1 MDGTTN
7 KHFRNQSVSFRA
19 AARVAALVLCLF
31 AASNGSTSESG
42 ARARWI
48 AEGEKQERI
57 GDHVSAINAYERALQ
72 GDFGLDAD
80 LFLTLARLHREMAG
94 FDAAIDWIARA
105 QAVYEDDREHRV
117 ELHASTLHERGWIY
131 FRQGDYNRATE
142 FAERALTIRRKLVP
156 RRRRDLAA
164 SLNLEGL
171 LLRENT
177 EYAAARAAFDEAL
190 LILADGPNHPDRL
203 LAQIHNNLGG
213 LDYYEANFSAAI
225 TRFRAALKIQRHAL
239 AANHPDIAKSLN
251 NLAVIHQNLGD
262 LEHAAL
268 IYKQALAIQIAAY
281 GEHNPHVGSTLY
293 NMATVAEQRGNT
305 EHARTLYEQSLNIY
319 QKVHGDNHP
328 VVAMNLTQLGE
339 LASRANDYDRAVDML
354 QRALDIAKK
363 IYGKHGTWIAEP
375 MIRLA
380 SATGAVGNS
389 GEAHSLFLQSIRI
402 AAAANERKVL
412 TDAYAAYANH
422 LATQNQTPA
431 AILFGK
437 LAVRTI
443 ESVRAELTPLGAK
456 LNRSYLGEHE
466 PVYRQLAQRL
476 LHANRLAEASDV
488 LQLLKYDEYLRF
500 AHSPVAASA
509 NESRLVLT
517 SAETAVADQL
527 DYTTT
532 KRLVSA
538 IESLPHSRGRAL
550 GNDTE
555 TTHKL
560 AANAARVQY
569 LVEGDMLSALVT
581 RARSRFAVSV
591 TVSEAS
597 LRAAVSAYQQALK
610 DPHSDPL
617 PQAQQLYTWM
627 LRPLEDELAAQKIDT
642 LLLSLDG
649 PLRYVPVAAIHD
661 GERWAAEKFRT
672 IRYSHVSPAVH
683 SDKPQR
689 STMAAFGVSEAEGF
703 APLPRVANE
712 LDALVKSSSQDAGGI
727 LPGELYVDDE
737 FTLENLLAALSSGHP
752 LVHLAS
758 HFVLQPGSLDDSY
771 LVIGGGVRL
780 TLEDLRA
787 SDHTFD
793 NTRLLT
799 LAACNTAAATENAFG
814 REIDGLGM
822 LAQEKGAR
830 AVLASLWSVA
840 DRSTQRFMQ
849 TFYRLHAQ
857 EHMTI
862 SGALRATQVSLITG
876 RRAGAHAAADYR
888 LAIARSSKT
897 PYAHPFYWAPFVLM
911 QADP

>member
-1 MDGTTN
+1 MAGRTHWQCHIPPDSL
-7 KHFRNQSVSFRA
+7 RNA
-19 AARVAALVLCLF
+19 TF
-31 AASNGSTSESG
+31 AAVLLFCSFAAHTAEIS

-48 AEGEKQERI
+48 EAGENREQR
-57 GDHVSAINAYERALQ
+57 GDNESAVTAYKRALQ
-72 GDFGLDAD
+72 GDAELDAEV
-80 LFLTLARLHREMAG
+80 FLTLARLHREMAN
-94 FDAAIDWIARA
+94 FDAAIAWLKRA
-105 QAVYEDDREHRV
+105 QAVYEDDRALHS
-117 ELHASTLHERGWIY
+117 ELHASALLERGWIR
-131 FRQGDYNRATE
+131 FLQGDYKRATE
-142 FAERALTIRRKLVP
+142 FAERALTIRRKQSP
-156 RRRRDLAA
+156 RSRLELSAA
-164 SLNLEGL
+164 LNLKGL
-171 LLRENT
+171 LLRENA
-177 EYAAARAAFDEAL
+177 EYVEARAVFDEVL

-225 TRFRAALKIQRHAL
+225 AHFRAALNIQRRAL
-239 AANHPDIAKSLN
+239 AAEHPDIAKSLN

-262 LEHAAL
+262 LAQAAS
-268 IYKQALAIQIAAY
+268 IYQQALAIQSTAY
-281 GEHNPHVGSTLY
+281 GEHHPRVGSTLY
-293 NMATVAEQRGNT
+293 NMGTIAELRGDT
-305 EHARTLYEQSLNIY
+305 KQARTLYERSLNIY
-319 QKVHGDNHP
+319 QKAHGDNHP
-328 VVAMNLTQLGE
+328 VVAMNLTQLGV
-339 LASRANDYDRAVDML
+339 LASQANDYDRAIDML
-354 QRALDIAKK
+354 QRALDIAEK

-380 SATGAVGNS
+380 SATGAAGNS

-422 LATQNQTPA
+422 LASQNQTPA
-431 AILFGK
+431 AILLGK
-437 LAVRTI
+437 LAVETI

-456 LNRSYLGEHE
+456 LHRSYLGEHE

-500 AHSPVAASA
+500 AHSPMTARA

-517 SAETAVADQL
+517 SAEATVADQL
-527 DYTTT
+527 DDTTT

-538 IESLPHSRGRAL
+538 IESLPDSRGRAL
-550 GNDTE
+550 GIDAE

-560 AANAARVQY
+560 AANVARVQY
-569 LVEGDMLSALVT
+569 LVAGDMLSALVT
-581 RARSRFAVSV
+581 GARSRFAVSV
-591 TVSEAS
+591 AVSEAS
-597 LRAAVSAYQQALK
+597 LRAAVSAYQQALR

-627 LRPLEDELAAQKIDT
+627 LRPLEDELATQKIDT

-661 GERWAAEKFRT
+661 GERWAVEKFRT
-672 IRYSHVSPAVH
+672 IRYSDV
-683 SDKPQR
+683 PQTTRGEEPER
-689 STMAAFGVSEAEGF
+689 STLAAFGISEAEGF
-703 APLPRVANE
+703 TPLPRVADE
-712 LDALVKSSSQDAGGI
+712 LDALVKSSAQDAEGI
-727 LPGELYVDDE
+727 LPGELYLNDE
-737 FTLENLLAALSSGHP
+737 FTLENFLATLSSGHA

-780 TLEDLRA
+780 TLEQLRA

-793 NTRLLT
+793 KIQLLT
-799 LAACNTAAATENAFG
+799 LSACNTAAATENALG

-857 EHMTI
+857 EHLTI

-876 RRAGAHAAADYR
+876 RRAGAHTTANYR
-888 LAIARSSKT
+888 LASARRPAT